1 MQPHY
6 LSTLFAP
13 HSIAMFGAT
22 EKADSVGQVV
32 FKNLL
37 AGGFKGPIYAINPKH
52 EQVQGQPAYPDLAAV
67 GKSVDLAVV
76 ATPAK
81 TIPAIVEACGEHG
94 VKSMIILSAGFREVG
109 PAGRRLEDQIS
120 DTARRYGI
128 RFLGPNC
135 LGLIRPNSGLNAT
148 FGNNYAK
155 PGNLA
160 LVSQSGALC
169 TSILDWAAQND
180 IGFSA
185 VVSTGISADLDFG
198 DILDYLVV
206 DNRTSS
212 ILLYIEGLH
221 DARRFMSGLRAAAR
235 IKPVIAVKVG
245 RHHEGAEASMSHTG
259 ALVGGDDAF
268 SAALA
273 RSGVLRVETITQ
285 LFAAALT
292 LSSRY
297 QGAGTRLAIITN
309 GGGPGVMAAD
319 HAADVGLELAKLG
332 EETLKALDQ
341 ALPPTWSH
349 RNPVDVIGDAP
360 PERYRAAVDLCLR
373 DPAADGALVILT
385 PQAMT
390 RPLEVAEALIALADQ
405 HKKPLMTSW
414 MGGEQVMA
422 ARQAFRNARI
432 PSFRTPEVAV
442 DSFHFLANYQTNQKL
457 LLQTPAT
464 SSRRYEEADSQ
475 AARLIIESTLA
486 EQREVLTEPEAIAVL
501 RAFRIPTVSAGIAR
515 SPNEALVLASSI
527 GFPVALKILSP
538 DISHKTDAGGVRLNV
553 NSAQV
558 VRSAYRDLI
567 EQVQKNRPGA
577 RIDGV
582 TVEKMYRSPNG
593 RELMIGVIT
602 DPVFGPVISFGS
614 GGTTVEVMG
623 DSAVALPPLNH
634 SLARDLITRTKAAK
648 LLGPFRHMP
657 AADVD
662 SLIEVLLRVST
673 MACELP
679 WIKEMDINPLILDEH
694 GVVAV
699 DARIRAGFPRPSTDP
714 YHHMAI
720 HPYPAHLV
728 THFQL
733 PDGTDITV
741 RPIRPEDAEIE
752 QAFIR
757 SLSNEAKYFRFMQS
771 LQELTPEMLVRFT
784 QIDYHHEMALIAT
797 TEQEGHEQQL
807 GVARYLTNPDKV
819 SCEFALVV
827 SDKWQRKGIAHR
839 LMHQLM
845 EVARSR
851 GLESMQGEVLANN
864 NKMLDLVRSL
874 NFQIQND
881 PEDTSIKNVLLQF

>member
-1 MQPHY
+1 
-6 LSTLFAP
+6 
-13 HSIAMFGAT
+13 
-22 EKADSVGQVV
+22 
-32 FKNLL
+32 
-37 AGGFKGPIYAINPKH
+37 
-52 EQVQGQPAYPDLAAV
+52 
-67 GKSVDLAVV
+67 
-76 ATPAK
+76 
-81 TIPAIVEACGEHG
+81 
-94 VKSMIILSAGFREVG
+94 
-109 PAGRRLEDQIS
+109 
-120 DTARRYGI
+120 
-128 RFLGPNC
+128 
-135 LGLIRPNSGLNAT
+135 
-148 FGNNYAK
+148 
-155 PGNLA
+155 
-160 LVSQSGALC
+160 VSQSGALC

-198 DILDYLVV
+198 DILDYLVN
-206 DNRTSS
+206 DHRTSS

-245 RHHEGAEASMSHTG
+245 RHNEGAEASMSHTG

-297 QGAGTRLAIITN
+297 HGAGNRLAIVTN
-309 GGGPGVMAAD
+309 GGGPAVMAAD
-319 HAADVGLELAKLG
+319 HAADLGLELARLG
-332 EETLKALDQ
+332 EDTLKTLNQ
-341 ALPPTWSH
+341 ALPATWSH

-373 DPAADGALVILT
+373 DADVDGVVVILT

-390 RPLEVAEALIALADQ
+390 RPLEVAETLIELAGQ
-405 HKKPLMTSW
+405 HTKPIMTSW
-414 MGGEQVMA
+414 MGGEQVA
-422 ARQAFRNARI
+422 VARQAFRNGRI

-442 DSFHFLANYQTNQKL
+442 DAFHFLANYQTNQKL

-464 SSRRYEEADSQ
+464 SSRRYEEADTQ
-475 AARLIIESTLA
+475 AARLIIESALA

-501 RAFRIPTVSAGIAR
+501 RAFRIPTVNAGVAR

-527 GFPVALKILSP
+527 GFPVALKIHSP
-538 DISHKTDAGGVRLNV
+538 DISHKTDAGGVRLNI

-558 VRSAYRDLI
+558 VRGAYRELI

-614 GGTTVEVMG
+614 GGTAVEVMG

-634 SLARDLITRTKAAK
+634 RLARDLITRTKAAK

-662 SLIEVLLRVST
+662 SLVEVMLRVST
-673 MACELP
+673 MTCELP
-679 WIKEMDINPLILDEH
+679 WIREMDINPLILDEH

-733 PDGTDITV
+733 PDGTDVAV
-741 RPIRPEDAEIE
+741 RPIRPEDAELE
-752 QAFIR
+752 QNFMR
-757 SLSNEAKYFRFMQS
+757 NLSDEAKYFRFMQS

-784 QIDYHHEMALIAT
+784 QIDYHFEMALIAT
-797 TEQEGHEQQL
+797 TEREGQEQQL
-807 GVARYLTNPDKV
+807 GVARYVTNPDKT

-827 SDKWQRKGIAHR
+827 SDQWQRKGIAHR
-839 LMHQLM
+839 LMYQLT
-845 EVARSR
+845 EVARGR
-851 GLESMQGEVLANN
+851 GLELMQGEVLANN
-864 NKMLDLVRSL
+864 HKMLDLVRSL

-881 PEDTSIKNVLLQF
+881 PADPSIKHVSLAL

>member
-6 LSTLFAP
+6 LSALFAP
-13 HSIAMFGAT
+13 TSIAMFGAT
-22 EKADSVGQVV
+22 ERPDSVGQVV

-37 AGGFKGPIYAINPKH
+37 AAGFKGPVYAINPKH
-52 EQVQGQPAYPDLAAV
+52 EQVQGQPAYPDLAAI
-67 GKSVDLAVV
+67 GRPVDLAVV
-76 ATPAK
+76 ATPAR
-81 TIPAIVEACGEHG
+81 TIPGIVEACGEHG
-94 VKSMIILSAGFREVG
+94 VKAMIILSAGFREVG
-109 PAGRRLEDQIS
+109 AAGRKLEDQVS
-120 DTARRYGI
+120 DVARRYGI

-135 LGLIRPNSGLNAT
+135 LGLIRPDSGLNAT

-198 DILDYLVV
+198 DILDYLVN
-206 DNRTSS
+206 DHRTSS

-245 RHHEGAEASMSHTG
+245 RHNEGAEASMSHTG

-297 QGAGTRLAIITN
+297 HGAGNRLAIVTN
-309 GGGPGVMAAD
+309 GGGPAVMAAD
-319 HAADVGLELAKLG
+319 HAADLGLELARLG
-332 EETLKALDQ
+332 EDTLKTLNQ
-341 ALPPTWSH
+341 ALPATWSH

-373 DPAADGALVILT
+373 DADVDGVVVILT

-390 RPLEVAEALIALADQ
+390 RPLEVAETLIELAGQ
-405 HKKPLMTSW
+405 HTKPIMTSW
-414 MGGEQVMA
+414 MGGEQVA
-422 ARQAFRNARI
+422 VARQAFRNGRI

-442 DSFHFLANYQTNQKL
+442 DAFHFLANYQTNQKL

-464 SSRRYEEADSQ
+464 SSRRYEEADTQ
-475 AARLIIESTLA
+475 AARLIIESALA

-501 RAFRIPTVSAGIAR
+501 RAFRIPTVNAGVAR

-527 GFPVALKILSP
+527 GFPVALKIHSP
-538 DISHKTDAGGVRLNV
+538 DISHKTDAGGVRLNI

-558 VRSAYRDLI
+558 VRGAYRELI

-614 GGTTVEVMG
+614 GGTAVEVMG

-634 SLARDLITRTKAAK
+634 RLARDLITRTKAAK

-662 SLIEVLLRVST
+662 SLVEVMLRVST
-673 MACELP
+673 MTCELP
-679 WIKEMDINPLILDEH
+679 WIREMDINPLILDEH

-733 PDGTDITV
+733 PDGTDVAV
-741 RPIRPEDAEIE
+741 RPIRPEDAELE
-752 QAFIR
+752 QNFMR
-757 SLSNEAKYFRFMQS
+757 NLSDEAKYFRFMQS

-784 QIDYHHEMALIAT
+784 QIDYHFEMALIAT
-797 TEQEGHEQQL
+797 TEREGQEQQL
-807 GVARYLTNPDKV
+807 GVARYVTNPDKT

-827 SDKWQRKGIAHR
+827 SDQWQRKGIAHR
-839 LMHQLM
+839 LMYQLT
-845 EVARSR
+845 EVARGR
-851 GLESMQGEVLANN
+851 GLELMQGEVLANN
-864 NKMLDLVRSL
+864 HKMLDLVRSL

-881 PEDTSIKNVLLQF
+881 PADPSIKHVSLAL

>member
-1 MQPHY
+1 MHAHY
-6 LSTLFAP
+6 LSSLFAP
-13 HSIAMFGAT
+13 SSIAMFGAT
-22 EKADSVGQVV
+22 DKPDSVGQVV

-37 AGGFKGPIYAINPKH
+37 SGGFKGPIYAINPKH
-52 EQVQGQPAYPDLAAV
+52 EQIQGQPAYPDLTSI
-67 GKSVDLAVV
+67 GKPVDLAVV

-94 VKSMIILSAGFREVG
+94 TRAMIILSAGFREVG
-109 PAGRRLEDQIS
+109 PAGRKLEDQVTDI
-120 DTARRYGI
+120 ARRYGI

-135 LGLIRPNSGLNAT
+135 LGLIRPDSGLNAT
-148 FGNNYAK
+148 FGNNFAK

-198 DILDYLVV
+198 DILDYLVN
-206 DNRTSS
+206 DHRTSS

-245 RHHEGAEASMSHTG
+245 RHSEGAEASMSHTG

-273 RSGVLRVETITQ
+273 RSGVLRVNTITQ

-297 QGAGTRLAIITN
+297 HGAGNRLAIVTN
-309 GGGPGVMAAD
+309 GGGPAVMAAD
-319 HAADVGLELAKLG
+319 HAADLGLDLAKLSKD
-332 EETLKALDQ
+332 TLNALDQ
-341 ALPPTWSH
+341 VLPSTWSH

-360 PERYRAAVDLCLR
+360 PERYRAAVDLCLK
-373 DPAADGALVILT
+373 DPSVDGVVVILT

-390 RPLEVAEALIALADQ
+390 RPMEVAEALIALADEHQ
-405 HKKPLMTSW
+405 KPIMTSW
-414 MGGEQVMA
+414 MGGEQVVS
-422 ARQAFRNARI
+422 ARHAFRNGRI

-442 DSFHFLANYQTNQKL
+442 DAFHFLANYQTNQKL

-464 SSRRYEEADSQ
+464 SSRRYEEADAQ
-475 AARLIIESTLA
+475 AARLIIESALA

-501 RAFRIPTVSAGIAR
+501 RAFRIPTVHAGIAR

-538 DISHKTDAGGVRLNV
+538 DISHKTDAGGVRLNI

-558 VRSAYRDLI
+558 VRSAYRELI

-577 RIDGV
+577 RVEGV

-593 RELMIGVIT
+593 RELMVGVIT

-634 SLARDLITRTKAAK
+634 RLARDLIARTKAAK
-648 LLGPFRHMP
+648 MLGRFRHMP
-657 AADVD
+657 AADMD
-662 SLIEVLLRVST
+662 ALTEVLLRVST
-673 MACELP
+673 MVCELP

-733 PDGTDITV
+733 PDGTDVTV
-741 RPIRPEDAEIE
+741 RPIRPEDAELE
-752 QAFIR
+752 QLFMR
-757 SLSNEAKYFRFMQS
+757 NLSNEAKYFRFMQS

-797 TEQEGHEQQL
+797 TEHDGQEQQV
-807 GVARYLTNPDKV
+807 GVARYVTNPDKE

-845 EVARSR
+845 EVARGR
-851 GLESMQGEVLANN
+851 GLAMMQGEVLSNN

-874 NFQIQND
+874 NFEVQNN
-881 PEDTSIKNVLLQF
+881 PEDP